1 MDNIFA
7 ISLLIILVQFSMRYT
22 YEITE
27 NTLNIRSRIL
37 FFVPLLRMNI
47 NLGEISELRK
57 ISALKL
63 FTFGERDW
71 NYVYYSKVKKSGI
84 EIVLKKGSWKHPKY
98 MFITPDDRDV
108 FMEIVKTKN
117 PDINIS

>member
-7 ISLLIILVQFSMRYT
+7 ISLFLIEILLIILVQFSMRYT
-22 YEITE
+22 YEIT
-27 NTLNIRSRIL
+27 
-37 FFVPLLRMNI
+37 
-47 NLGEISELRK
+47 ELRK